1 MRYRKP
7 PRREPLPYELRNLN
21 HRPPVTRREFMAR
34 GMLATSATLYG
45 LSGIGLGLLAPRKA
59 RATLPNDIEALVSN
73 PCNIHAGAGKLPFI
87 IFDLSGGAN
96 LVGSEFLVGQS
107 GGQLDFLST
116 AGYNQLGLPG
126 NMIPNSSSG
135 AGSFINTSLGIAMH
149 SDSAI
154 LRGIQAFAST
164 TTMANVNG
172 AVFPVIS
179 NTDTNINPLNPIF
192 GLYTATGATGALL
205 ALIGDQATTTGG
217 NSAAPAYMVDD
228 TVLPT
233 VITQPSD
240 LTGLVSTGQLAVVF
254 NQADAVQVLSSME
267 RITAMKLGQVST
279 GIPSQDTALKDIVQ
293 CSYVDSAYLV
303 DKYGNAVATLDP
315 TQDANITG
323 SSGIF
328 TAADMQD
335 PEFLTVAT
343 TMKAIVNGYAGLAT
357 VEMSGYDYHDG
368 TRATGEGRNFKVG
381 QCIGAVMEYASRVG
395 YPVGFLLISD
405 GSLENSNGMADTSAA
420 GRDKLVWTND
430 QSATA
435 AGAMLVFDPKGRPA
449 MTSNGNQIGSY
460 NANGS
465 VNATSSIVASAPNL
479 FAESVVLNYM
489 ALHGQASQFQ
499 SVVWAGGVAQGLGSA
514 ANYQSLIA
522 FEQLVSVNSSGIIPG
537 L

>member
-7 PRREPLPYELRNLN
+7 PRREPLPYEVRNLN
-21 HRPPVTRREFMAR
+21 HRPPVTRRDFLAR
-34 GMLATSATLYG
+34 GMLASSATLFG
-45 LSGIGLGLLAPRKA
+45 GSLLGMLAKPRTA
-59 RATLPNDIEALVSN
+59 QAQAPLQLPADIAALVTN

-116 AGYNQLGLPG
+116 AGYNIQGLPG
-126 NMIPNSSSG
+126 NMIPNSSAG
-135 AGSFINTSLGIAMH
+135 VGSFINSSLGIAMH

-154 LRGIQAFAST
+154 LRGIQAFASAS
-164 TTMANVNG
+164 TMANVNG

-192 GLYTATGATGALL
+192 GLNTATGAAGALL
-205 ALIGDQATTTGG
+205 ALIGDQATTSGG
-217 NSAAPAYMVDD
+217 NSAAPAYMVNQNL
-228 TVLPT
+228 LPT

-240 LTGLVSTGQLAVVF
+240 LIGLVSTGQLVGVL

-267 RITAMKLGQVST
+267 RITAMKLGQVNT
-279 GIPSQDTALKDIVQ
+279 LIPSQDTTLKNIVQ

-303 DKYGNAVATLDP
+303 ANYGDAVQTLNPTLD
-315 TQDANITG
+315 TKLTSIL
-323 SSGIF
+323 
-328 TAADMQD
+328 TATDLQD
-335 PEFLTVAT
+335 PEFLTAATVA
-343 TMKAIVNGYAGLAT
+343 KAIVNGYAGVAT
-357 VEMSGYDYHDG
+357 VEMGGYDYHDG

-381 QCIGAVMEYASRVG
+381 QCIGAIMQYASLVG

-430 QSATA
+430 QSTTA

-465 VNATSSIVASAPNL
+465 VNSTSSIVASAPNL
-479 FAESVVLNYM
+479 FAEAVVLNYM
-489 ALHGQASQFQ
+489 ALHGQAGQFQ
-499 SVVWAGGVAQGLGSA
+499 SVVWAGGVPQGLGSA
-514 ANYQSLIA
+514 ATYQSLIA
-522 FEQLVSVNSSGIIPG
+522 FEQLPSVNSSGVIPG